1 MKECGDR
8 RKRRSRQYLVEAL
21 IHLMNQKTI
30 DEITVHDLVE
40 EAQVAR
46 STFYSQF
53 EDKQDFLEQLKEET
67 ITTVR
72 MILRKETF
80 YPKEALEA
88 ILSYFQ
94 ENSAFF
100 AEIAKNPSFRFADN
114 IRSFILGMIEST
126 PRSRPVIVAAYQ
138 MPERYAITMYVSG
151 LTGLIVDWIINGT
164 QESPQ
169 QLTKIILGSPGMEWF
184 QG

>member
-1 MKECGDR
+1 
-8 RKRRSRQYLVEAL
+8 
-21 IHLMNQKTI
+21 
-30 DEITVHDLVE
+30 
-40 EAQVAR
+40 
-46 STFYSQF
+46 
-53 EDKQDFLEQLKEET
+53 
-67 ITTVR
+67 

-80 YPKEALEA
+80 YPKEALES
-88 ILSYFQ
+88 ILSHFK
-94 ENSAFF
+94 ENSAFLLKLQKIQAF
-100 AEIAKNPSFRFADN
+100 VLQTIFVL
-114 IRSFILGMIEST
+114 FILGMIEST

-184 QG
+184 KG

>member
-1 MKECGDR
+1 
-8 RKRRSRQYLVEAL
+8 
-21 IHLMNQKTI
+21 
-30 DEITVHDLVE
+30 
-40 EAQVAR
+40 
-46 STFYSQF
+46 
-53 EDKQDFLEQLKEET
+53 
-67 ITTVR
+67 

-114 IRSFILGMIEST
+114 IRYFILGMIEST

-164 QESPQ
+164 QENPQ
-169 QLTKIILGSPGMEWF
+169 QLTKIILDSPGIEWF
-184 QG
+184 KEK

>member
-1 MKECGDR
+1 MQQRQTTTKSDIKEAFIQLLATRNLED
-8 RKRRSRQYLVEAL
+8 
-21 IHLMNQKTI
+21 ITI
-30 DEITVHDLVE
+30 SQLTKKAGVN
-40 EAQVAR
+40 R
-46 STFYSQF
+46 STFYLHYL
-53 EDKQDFLEQLKEET
+53 DKQDFLEQLKEET

-138 MPERYAITMYVSG
+138 MPERYAMDYQWDSRKPPTIDQDYTRFSRDGVVSG
-151 LTGLIVDWIINGT
+151 VRCRWTRNNLI
-164 QESPQ
+164 
-169 QLTKIILGSPGMEWF
+169 
-184 QG
+184 

>member
-1 MKECGDR
+1 MQQRQTTTKSDIKEAFIQLLATRNLED
-8 RKRRSRQYLVEAL
+8 
-21 IHLMNQKTI
+21 ITI
-30 DEITVHDLVE
+30 SQLTKKAGVN
-40 EAQVAR
+40 R
-46 STFYSQF
+46 STFYLHYL
-53 EDKQDFLEQLKEET
+53 DKQDFLEQLKEET
-67 ITTVR
+67 
-72 MILRKETF
+72 F
-80 YPKEALEA
+80 HPKEALES
-88 ILSYFQ
+88 ILSHFQ

-100 AEIAKNPSFRFADN
+100 VEIAKNPSFRFADN

-169 QLTKIILGSPGMEWF
+169 QLTKIILDSPGMEWF
-184 QG
+184 KG

>member
-1 MKECGDR
+1 MQQRQTTTKSDIKEAFIQLLATKSLED
-8 RKRRSRQYLVEAL
+8 
-21 IHLMNQKTI
+21 ITI
-30 DEITVHDLVE
+30 SQLTKKAGVN
-40 EAQVAR
+40 R
-46 STFYSQF
+46 STFYLHYL
-53 EDKQDFLEQLKEET
+53 DKQDFLEQLKEET
-67 ITTVR
+67 LSTVR

-94 ENSAFF
+94 ENGAFF

-138 MPERYAITMYVSG
+138 MPERYYHVCFWFDRTYCRLDYQWDSRKPTTIDQNY
-151 LTGLIVDWIINGT
+151 TGFSRDGVV
-164 QESPQ
+164 
-169 QLTKIILGSPGMEWF
+169 
-184 QG
+184 

>member
-1 MKECGDR
+1 MQQRQTTTKSDIKEAFIQLLATKSLED
-8 RKRRSRQYLVEAL
+8 
-21 IHLMNQKTI
+21 ITI
-30 DEITVHDLVE
+30 SQLTKKAGVN
-40 EAQVAR
+40 R
-46 STFYSQF
+46 STFYLHYL
-53 EDKQDFLEQLKEET
+53 DKQDFLEQLKEET
-67 ITTVR
+67 LSTVR

-80 YPKEALEA
+80 YPKEA

>member
-1 MKECGDR
+1 
-8 RKRRSRQYLVEAL
+8 
-21 IHLMNQKTI
+21 
-30 DEITVHDLVE
+30 
-40 EAQVAR
+40 
-46 STFYSQF
+46 
-53 EDKQDFLEQLKEET
+53 
-67 ITTVR
+67 

-114 IRSFILGMIEST
+114 IRSFILGMIE
-126 PRSRPVIVAAYQ
+126 AAYQ